1 MSYPIPNVVLVD
13 MVQLESKRVM
23 ETKQLLKYVY
33 YNIVAEFY
41 LRVSSR
47 FLSIATLL
55 DHKAEVY
62 VEKQK
67 AILRKYQ

>member
-1 MSYPIPNVVLVD
+1 
-13 MVQLESKRVM
+13 M
-23 ETKQLLKYVY
+23 ETKELLKYVY
-33 YNIVAEFY
+33 YNIVAGFY

-47 FLSIATLL
+47 FLSMATLL

-67 AILRKYQ
+67 EILRKYQ

>member
-1 MSYPIPNVVLVD
+1 
-13 MVQLESKRVM
+13 MVQQVNKRVM
-23 ETKQLLKYVY
+23 GTKELLKYVY
-33 YNIVAEFY
+33 YNLVAEFY

-67 AILRKYQ
+67 EILRKYQ

>member
-1 MSYPIPNVVLVD
+1 VVLGV
-13 MVQLESKRVM
+13 MVQLENRRIM
-23 ETKQLLKYVY
+23 GTKELLKYVY

-41 LRVSSR
+41 FRVSSR